1 MHVCPGIHDLYSS
14 TMNADARILG
24 GVTTLAAVVESGSF
38 VRAAESLGVTQSAV
52 SRAVSRLEVRLGI
65 RLLHRTTRSVQ
76 LTAEGER
83 FYEAIA
89 PMLAGIEDAVTS
101 ATGSA
106 AAVTGRLRVN
116 IDPFFSRLL
125 IASQIGSFVLRYPEL
140 SVELITRESLGDLVG
155 EGFDLA
161 VRFGE
166 PPNSSLVV
174 HKLLD
179 TRILTVASPSYIE
192 KHGKPSKP
200 SELSRH
206 DCIQFRDSLTGQPFR
221 WEFHRGAK
229 ILPVVTRGR
238 LLLADV
244 GTMIGVCVAGVGIAQ
259 VMELGIHD
267 MLADGRLVE
276 LFPEWP
282 DETFPL
288 FALYPSRSLPPAK
301 LRAFLDFVSEIVK
314 PGSYLNNRRSTVP

>member
-1 MHVCPGIHDLYSS
+1 MKVDS
-14 TMNADARILG
+14 RILG

-38 VRAAESLGVTQSAV
+38 VKAAGSLGVTQSAV
-52 SRAVSRLEVRLGI
+52 SRAVSRLEARLGI
-65 RLLHRTTRSVQ
+65 RLLHRTTRSVR

-83 FYEAIA
+83 FYEEIA
-89 PMLAGIEDAVTS
+89 PMLAGIGDAVTS
-101 ATGSA
+101 ASGSA

-125 IASQIGSFVLRYPEL
+125 VAPQIGLFVHRYPEL
-140 SVELITRESLGDLVG
+140 SIELITRESLGDLVS

-174 HKLLD
+174 RKLFD

-192 KHGKPSKP
+192 KHGKPRTP
-200 SELSRH
+200 SELGRH
-206 DCIQFRDSLTGQPFR
+206 HCIQFRDSFTGQPFP

-238 LLLADV
+238 LLLSDV
-244 GTMIGVCVAGVGIAQ
+244 GTLIGACLAGVGIAQ
-259 VMELGIHD
+259 VMELSIHE
-267 MLADGRLVE
+267 MLVDGHLVE
-276 LFPEWP
+276 LFPDWP

-301 LRAFLDFVSEIVK
+301 LRAFLDFVSEIVR
-314 PGSYLNNRRSTVP
+314 LEFT

>member
-1 MHVCPGIHDLYSS
+1 
-14 TMNADARILG
+14 MNADARILG

-52 SRAVSRLEVRLGI
+52 SRAVSRLEARLGI

-83 FYEAIA
+83 FYGEIA
-89 PMLAGIEDAVTS
+89 PMLAGIGDAVTS
-101 ATGSA
+101 ASGSA
-106 AAVTGRLRVN
+106 AAVNGRLRVN
-116 IDPFFSRLL
+116 IDPFLSRFLV
-125 IASQIGSFVLRYPEL
+125 APQIGSFVLRYPEL
-140 SVELITRESLGDLVG
+140 SIELVTRESLGDLVG

-174 HKLLD
+174 RKLLD
-179 TRILTVASPSYIE
+179 TRILTVASPRYIE
-192 KHGKPSKP
+192 THGKPRKP
-200 SELSRH
+200 SELGRH
-206 DCIQFRDSLTGQPFR
+206 HCIQFRDPITGQPFQ
-221 WEFHRGAK
+221 WEFHRGAE

-238 LLLADV
+238 LLLNDV
-244 GTMIGVCVAGVGIAQ
+244 GTMVGACVAGVGIAQ

-267 MLADGRLVE
+267 LLADGRLVE

-301 LRAFLDFVSEIVK
+301 LRAFLDFVAEIVSV
-314 PGSYLNNRRSTVP
+314 GVG